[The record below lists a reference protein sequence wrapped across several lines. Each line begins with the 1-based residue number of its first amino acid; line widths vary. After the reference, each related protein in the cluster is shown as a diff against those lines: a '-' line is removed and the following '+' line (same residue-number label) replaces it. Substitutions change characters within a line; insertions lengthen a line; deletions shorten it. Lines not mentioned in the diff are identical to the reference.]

1 MDQWDGPIPQPIPWD
16 CTPDISGYVCPGQS
30 KDDSSAAASEKENG
44 IHADGHWA
52 SCHACVCVCVCVY
65 THAVVSNSA
74 TPWTAAREAPLSMGF
89 SRLEYWSELP
99 FPPLWDL
106 PGLGIKPGSL
116 RLLHWQGILDHHAT
130 REVPYHAYR
139 TRNDDFSRDVSA
151 VLHFRRCLNGQ
162 II

>member
-1 MDQWDGPIPQPIPWD
+1 MGPSPSPSPGTVLQIYQAMCAQGRARMIPVQQQVKKRMGSTLMDTGPR
-16 CTPDISGYVCPGQS
+16 VML
-30 KDDSSAAASEKENG
+30 
-44 IHADGHWA
+44 
-52 SCHACVCVCVCVY
+52 VCVCVCVY

-151 VLHFRRCLNGQ
+151 VLHFRQCLNGQ